1 MLTSG
6 NHPREVAV
14 NSGIPAGTWTIDPA
28 HSMAG
33 FTVRHLMSRVHG
45 RFDEF
50 HGTITTAEDLTRS
63 HVTATIDLASVSTG
77 NEMRDQDLRSPRF
90 FNVDANPAMTFQS
103 SAVHPHGD
111 LWIVSGNLSLNQVTP
126 PGCDRNRG
134 PRRRRDRPLQGE
146 ARIGFS
152 GRATI
157 RRSEF
162 GLDGLTG
169 DGTKIIVSDLVTIEL
184 DIEAVRDR

>member
-1 MLTSG
+1 VPCIPTEISG
-6 NHPREVAV
+6 SSAAI
-14 NSGIPAGTWTIDPA
+14 S
-28 HSMAG
+28 
-33 FTVRHLMSRVHG
+33 
-45 RFDEF
+45 
-50 HGTITTAEDLTRS
+50 
-63 HVTATIDLASVSTG
+63 AST
-77 NEMRDQDLRSPRF
+77 RSPRPVAIETEVLG
-90 FNVDANPAMTFQS
+90 VDET
-103 SAVHPHGD
+103 G
-111 LWIVSGNLSLNQVTP
+111 
-126 PGCDRNRG
+126 
-134 PRRRRDRPLQGE
+134 LQGE

>member
-1 MLTSG
+1 
-6 NHPREVAV
+6 
-14 NSGIPAGTWTIDPA
+14 
-28 HSMAG
+28 
-33 FTVRHLMSRVHG
+33 
-45 RFDEF
+45 
-50 HGTITTAEDLTRS
+50 
-63 HVTATIDLASVSTG
+63 
-77 NEMRDQDLRSPRF
+77 
-90 FNVDANPAMTFQS
+90 MTFQS

-111 LWIVSGNLSLNQVTP
+111 LWIVSGNLSLNQVT
-126 PGCDRNRG
+126 
-134 PRRRRDRPLQGE
+134 RPVAIETEVLGVDETGLQGE

>member
-111 LWIVSGNLSLNQVTP
+111 LWIVSGNLSLNQVT
-126 PGCDRNRG
+126 
-134 PRRRRDRPLQGE
+134 RPVAIETEVLGVDETGLQGE